1 MWLGAVGGAQV
12 RGWHYVGAGEQVR
25 SGGGC
30 CVVRGRRRYAG
41 VGEQVRSGG
50 GGCVVRGRRRYAG
63 YWAGDGM
70 VGVGAPIARSG
81 FSTTGGSIVA
91 FIDRGAVPVCHC

>member
-1 MWLGAVGGAQV
+1 MV
-12 RGWHYVGAGEQVR
+12 RGRWQYAGAGKQVR

-30 CVVRGRRRYAG
+30 CMVRGRRQYAG

-70 VGVGAPIARSG
+70 VGVRDPIARSG
-81 FSTTGGSIVA
+81 FSAIGGSIVTGIA
-91 FIDRGAVPVCHC
+91 RGAVPVCPF